1 MSIYVYLYTYIYIYI
16 CKYIYIYIYILEWAR
31 TYPCAELA
39 ALSFI
44 VLTVAGSMQLLFTG
58 FVSVSVCCNRFR
70 LVANGS
76 ELLESSFDLA
86 TEPDPRSD
94 PTPEPVRDS
103 ELDSIWV
110 RAREMDSSWGAAF

>member
-1 MSIYVYLYTYIYIYI
+1 MYID
-16 CKYIYIYIYILEWAR
+16 IYIYIYISRVEWAR
-31 TYPCAELA
+31 TYPCAESA
-39 ALSFI
+39 ALTFN
-44 VLTVAGSMQLLFTG
+44 VLTFVGSMQPLFTG
-58 FVSVSVCCNRFR
+58 FVSVSVCCSRFR

-86 TEPDPRSD
+86 TEPDSRSD

-110 RAREMDSSWGAAF
+110 RAREMDSSWGAGF